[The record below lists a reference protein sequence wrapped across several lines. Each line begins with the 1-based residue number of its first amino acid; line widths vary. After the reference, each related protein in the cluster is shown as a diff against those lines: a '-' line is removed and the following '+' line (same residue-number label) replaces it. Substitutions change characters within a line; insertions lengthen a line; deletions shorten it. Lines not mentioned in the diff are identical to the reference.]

1 MGVDAIADSD
11 NSVKIIE
18 INESFYLTASFLL
31 NLFHFGTSCLFIQ
44 FLFLVDVSQMLRY
57 SLSIHAK

>member
-18 INESFYLTASFLL
+18 INESLYLMASFLL